1 MPKTC
6 AQPFPASRT
15 RIRPRTVAPSPSLR
29 TWTATASSTT
39 DACPTVPGIPNEDPA
54 KNGCPPPKDTDG
66 DGILDDKDA
75 CPTVPGVPNEDP
87 AKNGCPPPK
96 DTDGDGI
103 VDDKDECPNEK
114 GKADPDPTKNGCP
127 GAVRVTEKEIIILE
141 KVEFDTAK
149 ATIKPVSNK
158 LLDEVAQ
165 VFKEHP
171 EILLVEVQGHTD
183 NQGAKGLNQGLSTR
197 RAKAVVDA
205 LVKRGIAKQ
214 RLSSKG
220 FGQDK
225 PIADNDT
232 PDGRQKNRRV
242 QFEIQK
248 RAEKKPQQ

>member
-1 MPKTC
+1 M
-6 AQPFPASRT
+6 
-15 RIRPRTVAPSPSLR
+15 
-29 TWTATASSTT
+29 ATASSTT
-39 DACPTVPGIPNEDPA
+39 RTRPH
-54 KNGCPPPKDTDG
+54 
-66 DGILDDKDA
+66 
-75 CPTVPGVPNEDP
+75 
-87 AKNGCPPPK
+87 
-96 DTDGDGI
+96 
-103 VDDKDECPNEK
+103 EK

-127 GAVRVTEKEIIILE
+127 AAVRVTEKEIIILE

-149 ATIKPVSNK
+149 ATIKPVRTSCSTRW
-158 LLDEVAQ
+158 
-165 VFKEHP
+165 P
-171 EILLVEVQGHTD
+171 GCSRTIREILLVEVQGHTD
-183 NQGAKGLNQGLSTR
+183 NQGAKGLNEGLSTR

-248 RAEKKPQQ
+248 RAEKEPQQ